1 MYKIKDI
8 YGNLIEEQINPTW
21 VKQQERVD
29 RPILAESYEDAD
41 GIVLSDGNTML
52 GIAGRK
58 MENYTPLVVIEEV
71 NGEPYLMAQLEAV
84 QAELEKAKKEQEATK
99 ALMLDSMQG
108 TADLYLVEQ
117 ENKQLQLDTMQGIA
131 DLYAMQMG
139 GGKSWLMY
147 LRH

>member
-1 MYKIKDI
+1 MYKIKNAQ

-71 NGEPYLMAQLEAV
+71 NGEPYLMAQLETL

-117 ENKQLQLDTMQGIA
+117 ENKKLQLDAMQGIA

-139 GGKSWLMY
+139 GVK
-147 LRH
+147 

>member
-1 MYKIKDI
+1 MYKIKHAR
-8 YGNLIEEQINPTW
+8 YGGVIDEQINPTW

-58 MENYTPLVVIEEV
+58 MDNYTPLVVIEEV

-99 ALMLDSMQG
+99 SLMLDSMQG
-108 TADLYLVEQ
+108 TADLYLAEQ

-131 DLYAMQMG
+131 DLYAMQTG
-139 GGKSWLMY
+139 GGQ
-147 LRH
+147 

>member
-1 MYKIKDI
+1 MYKIKHAR
-8 YGNLIEEQINPTW
+8 YGGVIEEQINPTW

-99 ALMLDSMQG
+99 SLMLDSMQG
-108 TADLYLVEQ
+108 TADLYLAEQ

-131 DLYAMQMG
+131 DLYAMQTG
-139 GGKSWLMY
+139 GEQ
-147 LRH
+147 

>member
-1 MYKIKDI
+1 MYKIKNAQ

-52 GIAGRK
+52 GIAGRG

-99 ALMLDSMQG
+99 SLMLDSMQG

-117 ENKQLQLDTMQGIA
+117 ENKQLQLDAMQGIA

-139 GGKSWLMY
+139 GGQ
-147 LRH
+147 

>member
-1 MYKIKDI
+1 MYKIKHAR
-8 YGNLIEEQINPTW
+8 YGGVIEEQINPTW

-84 QAELEKAKKEQEATK
+84 QAELDKAKKEQEATK
-99 ALMLDSMQG
+99 SLMLDSMQG

-117 ENKQLQLDTMQGIA
+117 ENKQLQLDAMQGIA

-139 GGKSWLMY
+139 GGQ
-147 LRH
+147 

>member
-1 MYKIKDI
+1 MYKIKNAQ

-21 VKQQERVD
+21 IKQQERVD

-117 ENKQLQLDTMQGIA
+117 ENKQLQLDAMQGIA

-139 GGKSWLMY
+139 GGQ
-147 LRH
+147 

>member
-1 MYKIKDI
+1 MYKIKNAQ

-29 RPILAESYEDAD
+29 RPILADSYDVAD

-52 GIAGRK
+52 GITGRN

-84 QAELEKAKKEQEATK
+84 QAELEKAKKEQEDTK

-117 ENKQLQLDTMQGIA
+117 ENKQLQLDAMQGIA

-139 GGKSWLMY
+139 GGQ
-147 LRH
+147 

>member
-1 MYKIKDI
+1 MYKIKHAR
-8 YGNLIEEQINPTW
+8 YGGVIDEQINPTW

-84 QAELEKAKKEQEATK
+84 QAELAKLKEESSVNNEDIMAQLTA
-99 ALMLDSMQG
+99 MQG
-108 TADLYLVEQ
+108 EQ
-117 ENKQLQLDTMQGIA
+117 VGTVVLDGA
-131 DLYAMQMG
+131 YKEGVNAV
-139 GGKSWLMY
+139 
-147 LRH
+147 